1 MRFVLYLT
9 SERVVLLGKVVMSV
23 QSSNFENTSVEQ
35 VDVIGQPRR

>member
-9 SERVVLLGKVVMSV
+9 SERVVHLGKVVMSV
-23 QSSNFENTSVEQ
+23 QSSNFENTSVER